1 MNAITFAENGHLP
14 YWLLRFGIR
23 QRVGK
28 KLSIETSKTTEE
40 RHAFLDRLRESPIA
54 QDTEKANEQHY
65 EVPAAFYKLV
75 LGPNLKY
82 SCSYWPR
89 DCESLAA
96 AEEAALKQIEDRAQL
111 TDHQNVLDLG
121 CGWGSFSL
129 WAAPRYPNSNFLAAS
144 NSHSQATHIREQATS
159 RGIDN
164 LKVVTCDVNEF
175 SPDMVFDRCLYMCSR
190 IGDTRTTT
198 TPTTLKSGWHANSLP
213 VALCLRTTCSLV
225 SIST

>member
-40 RHAFLDRLRESPIA
+40 RHAFLERLRESPIA

-82 SCSYWPR
+82 SCS
-89 DCESLAA
+89 
-96 AEEAALKQIEDRAQL
+96 
-111 TDHQNVLDLG
+111 
-121 CGWGSFSL
+121 
-129 WAAPRYPNSNFLAAS
+129 
-144 NSHSQATHIREQATS
+144 
-159 RGIDN
+159 
-164 LKVVTCDVNEF
+164 
-175 SPDMVFDRCLYMCSR
+175 
-190 IGDTRTTT
+190 
-198 TPTTLKSGWHANSLP
+198 
-213 VALCLRTTCSLV
+213 
-225 SIST
+225 